1 MVRQLPLKF
10 LYNMTL
16 ARKYKLI
23 VADDHKMFLD
33 GLLSIIANESDFE
46 IVMTANS
53 GQNVIKYLDNCEG
66 KDVDLVVTDINMPD
80 VTGIELNKHIKAK
93 FPNIRTLVV
102 SMRHDSKTIHRLTED
117 QVDGYV
123 PKNAEKGELI
133 LAIETILKGEK
144 YFSESI
150 KKAYMDSMFNKEK
163 DVITSLTKREKE
175 VLKLIAEEHTTQE
188 IADKLFLSKHTIEG
202 YRKNLI
208 SKLEVRNLAGLT
220 KYAIQLGLLD

>member
-1 MVRQLPLKF
+1 MILS
-10 LYNMTL
+10 
-16 ARKYKLI
+16 RKYKLI

-53 GQNVIKYLDNCEG
+53 GQNVIKYLDNSEG
-66 KDVDLVVTDINMPD
+66 KDIDLVVTDINMPD
-80 VTGIELNKHIKAK
+80 VTGIELNKHIKTN

-123 PKNAEKGELI
+123 PKNADQGELI
-133 LAIETILKGEK
+133 LALKTILKGEK

-150 KKAYMDSMFNKEK
+150 KKAYMESMFNKEK
-163 DVITSLTKREKE
+163 DVITTLTTREKE

-188 IADKLFLSKHTIEG
+188 IADILFLSKHTIEG